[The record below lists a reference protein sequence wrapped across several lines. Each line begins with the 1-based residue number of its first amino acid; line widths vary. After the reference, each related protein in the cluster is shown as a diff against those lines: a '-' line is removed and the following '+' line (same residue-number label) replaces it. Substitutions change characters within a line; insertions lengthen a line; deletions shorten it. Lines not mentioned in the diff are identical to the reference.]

1 MASREFEQMPF
12 AERNQLMIDYLYS
25 SSKQIYDCVLHTKD
39 TKKCFS
45 FKDDVIYAK
54 KVYREEDMVMKYP
67 HQYNLVETAPRFSSG
82 RQWVHDSFWSAWELV
97 FPGAVFRT

>member
-67 HQYNLVETAPRFSSG
+67 HQYNLVINNPDACGDEIG
-82 RQWVHDSFWSAWELV
+82 RAHV
-97 FPGAVFRT
+97 